1 LIGLI
6 TEKIIHRNHCHLPIT
21 YNHIHPFAW
30 MNLIGDMV
38 HNVMDGIIIGVAFMT
53 NMEIGI
59 ATTIAVILHE
69 IPQEI
74 GDFGVLL
81 H

>member
-1 LIGLI
+1 MIGLI
-6 TEKIIHRNHCHLPIT
+6 TEKVIHRNHCHLPIT
-21 YNHIHPFAW
+21 SDHTHPFAR

-38 HNVMDGIIIGVAFMT
+38 HNLMDGIIIGVAFMANT
-53 NMEIGI
+53 EIGI